1 MALLIAS
8 KIEFT
13 IITVKL
19 MLFLAKICAEMTVIM
34 FFFGLCDVFFKL
46 WWIEK

>member
-1 MALLIAS
+1 MALLIAT

-34 FFFGLCDVFFKL
+34 FFFWLV
-46 WWIEK
+46 